1 MTEENNTDAEKAVR
15 ALGDFLRNFFVRN
28 RIPWM
33 HDSLGTE
40 FDQGEAH
47 ALIGL
52 VLIPELRAAL
62 DGVDEQ
68 IGRDLEKW
76 HETFKPKENQ

>member
-15 ALGDFLRNFFVRN
+15 ALGNFLSDYFFRR

-33 HDSLGTE
+33 HDVLGTE
-40 FDQGEAH
+40 FDKGEAH
-47 ALIGL
+47 AITGL

-62 DGVDEQ
+62 DAIDER
-68 IGRDLEKW
+68 IGSDLEKW
-76 HETFKPKENQ
+76 HGAFKPKENQ

>member
-15 ALGDFLRNFFVRN
+15 ALGDVLRNYFVRN

-33 HDSLGTE
+33 HDRLGTE
-40 FDQGEAH
+40 FDQGEAD

-52 VLIPELRAAL
+52 VLILSCARPSMPSTS
-62 DGVDEQ
+62 
-68 IGRDLEKW
+68 K
-76 HETFKPKENQ
+76 